1 MISTEESMK
10 IWQAVSGSVAPADSL
25 CKADLEKYLP
35 KVLERK
41 GFVRK
46 GQGRKAIKEI
56 WDCRGDPLA
65 IVCSVAAC
73 IEIKICTMP
82 YLKTCLTNFQVCD
95 KVEKLEV
102 NLQPAA
108 GVQQVQSI
116 PVPAPAVKKIRTRKK
131 PTEPEVPVKDVDWT

>member
-1 MISTEESMK
+1 MISTDESMK
-10 IWQAVSGSVAPADSL
+10 IWQTVSGSVAPADSL

-46 GQGRKAIKEI
+46 GQGRKTIKEI

-73 IEIKICTMP
+73 IDMKICTLP
-82 YLKTCLTNFQVCD
+82 YLKACLQNFQVCGSI
-95 KVEKLEV
+95 EA
-102 NLQPAA
+102 NSNPRPAA
-108 GVQQVQSI
+108 GVQHIGAV
-116 PVPAPAVKKIRTRKK
+116 PVPAPAVKKPRARKK
-131 PTEPEVPVKDVDWT
+131 PAKPEVPVKDIEWT